1 MLSLTNYF
9 LLLKRTILQPEELRN
24 ETCHPTAEL
33 KAILEQ
39 STFMVSGP
47 ILLHIFFNLKF
58 FLAKFKRASSLKALE
73 TQKTIYRQG
82 IFKRSLLVKE
92 VFLVGLFY
100 FWFVFSLSSAT
111 WFLKAL
117 YKNLLRTGVRTISSK
132 QPVN

>member
-9 LLLKRTILQPEELRN
+9 LLLKRTNLQPEELRN

-92 VFLVGLFY
+92 VFLAGLFY

-111 WFLKAL
+111 WFLKVL
-117 YKNLLRTGVRTISSK
+117 YKNLLRTGVRTISIK
-132 QPVN
+132 QPIN